1 MKNFRKKELK
11 KKKGKNMHK
20 IVLFVVPRIFLSM

>member
-1 MKNFRKKELK
+1 MKNFRKKEL

-20 IVLFVVPRIFLSM
+20 IVLFVVPRIFLSI